1 MPLIVFQITAV
12 LVLVALALFMF
23 RGGGA
28 KQQAVRRIFFIL
40 FVALAGFSLFF
51 PNAWTTVANFLG
63 IGRGADLLLYMLV
76 LVFFGYTVSSF
87 RKFRN
92 QEKQITQLAR
102 EIALL
107 RAEQQKGDQK

>member
-1 MPLIVFQITAV
+1 MPLLVFQITAV
-12 LVLVALALFMF
+12 LVLVLAAFFMF

-28 KQQAVRRIFFIL
+28 KQQAIRRIFFLL
-40 FVALAGFSLFF
+40 FVALAAFSLFF
-51 PNAWTTVANFLG
+51 PEAWTKVANFFG
-63 IGRGADLLLYMLV
+63 IGRGTDLLLYIVV
-76 LVFFGYTVSSF
+76 LVFFGYAVSTF

-107 RAEQQKGDQK
+107 RTEREQDNK